1 MSKFSR
7 LVTMAYESE
16 LRADHMTDEEME
28 AAAEDQSIHTEVATD
43 VEMPAAEI
51 AEGAAEIETAVDD
64 ANSLSDTAEMLEE
77 AADEGQGV
85 DPVAAELV
93 NEKIQAA
100 AEKYQLAASHRTFS
114 RESFNTRNGR
124 VEVTR
129 YLATEAEEKSKS
141 IWERIKE
148 WFRAAWAFV
157 KKYWNAWMT
166 KAGRLRSKA
175 HALNEKLT
183 KEITMKTGDLD
194 IDASRLGSK
203 NVVDEAQK
211 LASFDVKLWT
221 ETITVKPKKSDKAT
235 WYEMGVS
242 SNADIFN
249 GTLGGVKMTI
259 VQVNDSHNKE
269 YTLPTLN
276 IDESVM
282 KGQHGKL
289 KALTADEAR
298 KTVRSVVLGL
308 KNLQTQERA
317 LTKAMDDLKR
327 ASEIETLGHASA
339 SKDSSDEH
347 KQLEKYFSESAAR
360 CLSVSKQ
367 SMAKVSSTALRV
379 ASVCLQAVTESI
391 EKYGDKKY
399 EKSKKEDDKKAD
411 AKA

>member
-148 WFRAAWAFV
+148 WFKAAWAFV

-175 HALNEKLT
+175 HALNEKLK

-194 IDASRLGSK
+194 IDASRLGSR
-203 NVVDEAQK
+203 NVVDESQK
-211 LASFDVKLWT
+211 LASFNVRKWI
-221 ETITVKPKKSDKAT
+221 ETIEVKPVEKDQST
-235 WYEMGVS
+235 WFTLPIA
-242 SNADIFN
+242 NNIDIFD
-249 GTLGGVKMTI
+249 GHLGGVSLSITKI
-259 VQVNDSHNKE
+259 KSEQDDEFILPVLSVNDSA
-269 YTLPTLN
+269 
-276 IDESVM
+276 M

-298 KTVRSVVLGL
+298 KTVRNVITGL
-308 KNLQTQERA
+308 QNLQRQERA

-327 ASEIETLGHASA
+327 MSEMDALGYGRDSK
-339 SKDSSDEH
+339 SKDDH
-347 KQLEKYFSESAAR
+347 HAKLEKFSSESAAR

-367 SMAKVSSTALRV
+367 SLSKVSSTALRV

-399 EKSKKEDDKKAD
+399 EKPKKEDDKKAD